1 MCNDRIQECGLSKSS
16 FRTFFLHGSMNIRD
30 QHDVFKHLPGN
41 QRKIILSTNI
51 AETSIT
57 IDDVV
62 FVIDC
67 GRAKEKSYD
76 SVNIKV

>member
-1 MCNDRIQECGLSKSS
+1 MHEYYFGCLQKLIFSKPEN
-16 FRTFFLHGSMNIRD
+16 G
-30 QHDVFKHLPGN
+30 V
-41 QRKIILSTNI
+41 RKIVLTTNI

-67 GRAKEKSYD
+67 GKESILNLSNMNLSRYQL
-76 SVNIKV
+76 SET